1 MRTGVGGTNCG
12 SVDKQ
17 TIGSRRAAVLAAL
30 GENCRLIPSWSSGCS
45 VPHKTQITSP
55 ARSRRGPNI
64 CWSPT
69 APCWSRPSAASARHG
84 RSRHYRKRLIPDAL
98 CDDRCKLSPS
108 PSWPGLTRPSTRC
121 RWCADGRVKP
131 GHDGK
136 ENQSSGAWY
145 KILIS
150 NFGNGLALSIFAW
163 IIAAAAVQNLLGF
176 KFDFA
181 ERGYAQRTRKRW
193 LWVSVSFVSFLV
205 LAAFDIVILSRAS
218 FSISKLL

>member
-1 MRTGVGGTNCG
+1 MDLWINRL
-12 SVDKQ
+12 SARAE
-17 TIGSRRAAVLAAL
+17 RRFWRHWGKLPPNPKLVERVQRSAQDADYLARKIEEGAKYLLVANGAVLVATISGIGEAWKEPAL
-30 GENCRLIPSWSSGCS
+30 QE
-45 VPHKTQITSP
+45 
-55 ARSRRGPNI
+55 AF
-64 CWSPT
+64 
-69 APCWSRPSAASARHG
+69 
-84 RSRHYRKRLIPDAL
+84 
-98 CDDRCKLSPS
+98 
-108 PSWPGLTRPSTRC
+108 
-121 RWCADGRVKP
+121 
-131 GHDGK
+131 
-136 ENQSSGAWY
+136 